1 MLFRSENPTLLQIAD
16 LMKAG
21 NSATDILES
30 LSIDVEKIPSDQ
42 LILDYIKRE
51 KPFLDEEDR
60 ITKCI

>member
-1 MLFRSENPTLLQIAD
+1 MNNIELVKKEIEKFKHIFENPTLLQIAD

-42 LILDYIKRE
+42 LILDS
-51 KPFLDEEDR
+51 
-60 ITKCI
+60 